1 MTPKEKAQ
9 KILNMHYMVVSNVYD
24 SLKTKEEMAK
34 ESALISVNMILQP
47 FLIDFEII
55 DHWKEVKKELQN
67 L

>member
-9 KILNMHYMVVSNVYD
+9 KILDMHYMVVSNVYD

-34 ESALISVNMILQP
+34 ESAIISVKMILQP
-47 FLIDFEII
+47 FLIDFKLIK
-55 DHWKEVKKELQN
+55 HWKEVLKELET

>member
-47 FLIDFEII
+47 FLLDFEII